1 MLQKD
6 GTTSHGSHAD
16 EAGKLFGLVF
26 CLFCVCVLLDG
37 HAFELLLG
45 FSFGYIVC
53 HGQAWEDEGEQEY
66 EAEAGT
72 GQVSDC
78 KSSVYSGLSKVKCE
92 DEQADYE
99 ESVGCL

>member
-1 MLQKD
+1 MAPHPTAPMPMRLESCLDSFSVCFVFVFYLMGMLL
-6 GTTSHGSHAD
+6 SYYWV
-16 EAGKLFGLVF
+16 LV
-26 CLFCVCVLLDG
+26 
-37 HAFELLLG
+37 LG
-45 FSFGYIVC
+45 VC